1 MFQFSLN
8 LKDYLNSGREM
19 RLHWKSSPRP
29 PRVMLT
35 TSRVHTEYY
44 PIRKTCRT
52 WHFRNDFYLQYVLNL
67 HKFPWGKKME

>member
-8 LKDYLNSGREM
+8 LKDYLKRGHEM

-35 TSRVHTEYY
+35 TSRVHTELLSH
-44 PIRKTCRT
+44 PKDMQDLAFSKRFLPTICS
-52 WHFRNDFYLQYVLNL
+52 
-67 HKFPWGKKME
+67 